1 MELLTI
7 KEFAAI
13 VRYTDG
19 TIRNK
24 VCKGEIN
31 SQLVGN
37 KRLIPKEELNKFYT
51 NKEELD
57 KFLKGE

>member
-7 KEFAAI
+7 KEFAKI

-24 VCKGEIN
+24 VCQGEIK
-31 SQLVGN
+31 SKLVGK
-37 KRLIPKEELNKFYT
+37 KRLIP
-51 NKEELD
+51 KEELD